1 MDIYDGFKLIAGRSP
16 MAMREAIKSLR
27 VPNTPMLM
35 QRYLWVLFIA
45 LGDPGAEFTESERRA
60 LAEIAEPPESQTR
73 DYTLR
78 VRLTESEQATLQ
90 QMADDSG
97 ISLSEYVRS
106 RLF

>member
-1 MDIYDGFKLIAGRSP
+1 MKTVTVTGYGQTSQVKLNGYEEEDLLTPAMARTATRVAFGAGGFATVTDDQV
-16 MAMREAIKSLR
+16 MYR
-27 VPNTPMLM
+27 VTNS
-35 QRYLWVLFIA
+35 V
-45 LGDPGAEFTESERRA
+45 RR
-60 LAEIAEPPESQTR
+60 LETR

-90 QMADDSG
+90 RMADDAG

>member
-1 MDIYDGFKLIAGRSP
+1 MDVYDALKIIAAKSP

-27 VPNTPMLM
+27 VPHTPMLM
-35 QRYLWVLFIA
+35 HRYLWVLDIA

-60 LAEIAEPPESQTR
+60 LAEVAEPPESQTR

-90 QMADDSG
+90 RMADDAG